1 MKHVL
6 KKAAIVAGLV
16 ALTAAPA
23 AAQVGVYLGPFGA
36 GVGVYHHHYRSHRV
50 CRMDYYGY
58 EHCWWVR
65 DYDDDDD

>member
-1 MKHVL
+1 MKTML
-6 KKAAIVAGLV
+6 KKAALVAGLV

-36 GVGVYHHHYRSHRV
+36 GIGVYHHPHYYGHRV

-58 EHCWWVR
+58 EHCWWQR
-65 DYDDDDD
+65 DWDRY

>member
-1 MKHVL
+1 MKL
-6 KKAAIVAGLV
+6 ALKAAIVAGFV

-36 GVGVYHHHYRSHRV
+36 GIGVYPPHYYHHHRI
-50 CRMDYYGY
+50 CRIDYYGY

-65 DYDDDDD
+65 DYDY

>member
-1 MKHVL
+1 MKRML

-16 ALTAAPA
+16 AMTAAPA
-23 AAQVGVYLGPFGA
+23 AAQVGVRVGPLGFGFH
-36 GVGVYHHHYRSHRV
+36 VHHPYHHRV

-65 DYDDDDD
+65 DYDDRY